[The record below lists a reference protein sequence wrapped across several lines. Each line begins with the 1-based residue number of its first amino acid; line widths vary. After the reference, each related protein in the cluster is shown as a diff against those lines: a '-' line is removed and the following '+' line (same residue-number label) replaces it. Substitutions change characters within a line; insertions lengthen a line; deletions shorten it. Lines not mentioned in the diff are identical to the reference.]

1 MAIEARRGCGY
12 RKCGGLY
19 LVASGSGMPC
29 GRLPIPLDVCPTCHQ
44 GIKQARGW
52 TWIDV
57 PALVK
62 DIPCKAAKALC
73 ALCPLSTPETIGK
86 AGLLWVGEKFYKT
99 PEAFNDE
106 SNKLGISRRIKAIPR
121 GFKVGETWVLL
132 AHSKGLTKQCPTC
145 NDENFL
151 DCQDCGGKTVI
162 TVPAVFRIF
171 KPEAVEKL
179 ITESQATPEELKK
192 LEKDDIRPVVVP
204 DGDKDHR
211 GSVYDKDEDTDD
223 ES

>member
-1 MAIEARRGCGY
+1 
-12 RKCGGLY
+12 
-19 LVASGSGMPC
+19 
-29 GRLPIPLDVCPTCHQ
+29 LDVCPTCHQ
-44 GIKQARGW
+44 GIKQSRGW

-62 DIPCKAAKALC
+62 DIRCRYTAGSNQQNPTC
-73 ALCPLSTPETIGK
+73 AGCPLSNPETIGK

-99 PEAFNDE
+99 PDAFSEE

-121 GFKVGETWVLL
+121 GFKLGETWVLL
-132 AHSKGLTKQCPTC
+132 AHSKGTTKQCPTC

-162 TVPAVFRIF
+162 HVPAAFRVF

-179 ITESQATPEELKK
+179 VTEKQATPEELAK
-192 LEKDDIRPVVVP
+192 LEKEGIRPVIVP
-204 DGDKDHR
+204 DNDKDHQ
-211 GSVYDKDEDTDD
+211 GSVYDKEEDA
-223 ES
+223 EPEE